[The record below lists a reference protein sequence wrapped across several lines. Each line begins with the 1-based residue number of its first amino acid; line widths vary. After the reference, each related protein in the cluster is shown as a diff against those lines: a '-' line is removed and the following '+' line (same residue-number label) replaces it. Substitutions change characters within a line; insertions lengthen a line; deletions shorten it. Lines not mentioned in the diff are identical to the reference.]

1 MAESID
7 WMEEDMSTLKNIV
20 DATKDAARKTG
31 AQTSGIARAV
41 AVKAEDA
48 VVSAGEALSDGWITT
63 KVKAHF
69 VDVRLLTDADIAV
82 ESHDHVVTLKGTAPS
97 SAAKARASTI
107 AEGIQGVTSVV
118 NQIVVVS
125 A

>member
-1 MAESID
+1 
-7 WMEEDMSTLKNIV
+7 MEEDVSTLKNIV

-31 AQTSGIARAV
+31 EQTRGIARAV
-41 AVKAEDA
+41 AAKAEDA
-48 VVSAGEALSDGWITT
+48 VVSTGEAVSDGWIAM

-82 ESHDHVVTLKGTAPS
+82 ESHDHVVTLKGTASS
-97 SAAKARASTI
+97 SAAKARASSI